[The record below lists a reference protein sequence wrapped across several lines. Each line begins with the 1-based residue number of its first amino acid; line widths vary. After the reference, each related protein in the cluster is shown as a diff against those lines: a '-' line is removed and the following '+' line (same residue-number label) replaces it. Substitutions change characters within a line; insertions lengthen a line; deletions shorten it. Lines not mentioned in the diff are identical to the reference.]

1 LFFGFPLAG
10 EPIFDITLPMLSV
23 GKRGKRMLVLFCLLA
38 ALLAIGLSAV
48 WTAQRE
54 PEYNGRDLSE
64 WAMLYG
70 KSFSLHDLVV
80 QKQALDAA
88 HQTRSQLVPYA
99 VGLLKQPPPWWRT
112 ALARELSKIR
122 LANRIPGSLWAFLNS
137 DPARL
142 APTYFAML
150 GSDANSAVPE
160 LVSVLKETKSGLVS
174 SHATYALCYIGP
186 AGQARLAE
194 TLADP
199 AAPQRRG
206 TTYIIE
212 DVEKQGVIV
221 DDLVP
226 ALIKNLAD
234 RDHNVAKA
242 TAYSLGEMAI
252 QADLVVPALTNCLR
266 STDLYLRGAAL
277 DALGKFGAN
286 ARSAVPAL
294 IPELYDP
301 DPSVR
306 KWATNALTK
315 VEPDYFEPTMIWLS
329 TPFDLSAP

>member
-1 LFFGFPLAG
+1 
-10 EPIFDITLPMLSV
+10 V
-23 GKRGKRMLVLFCLLA
+23 KRGKQMLALLILLGV
-38 ALLAIGLSAV
+38 LLAIGLSAL

-54 PEYNGRDLSE
+54 PEYGGRSLSE
-64 WAMLYG
+64 WATLYQ
-70 KSFSLHDLVV
+70 KSFSLHDPVT

-88 HQTRSQLVPYA
+88 HQTRNQLVPYA
-99 VGLLKQPPPWWRT
+99 VGLVKRPPPWWRT
-112 ALARELSKIR
+112 ALVQKSINSGFN
-122 LANRIPGSLWAFLNS
+122 NRIPGRLWAFLNS
-137 DPARL
+137 DPAWFGQ
-142 APTYFAML
+142 TYFAML

-160 LVSVLKETKSGLVS
+160 LVSILKETKSGWVS
-174 SHATYALCYIGP
+174 SRAIYALCYIGP

-194 TLADP
+194 TIADL

-206 TTYIIE
+206 TAYIIE

-221 DDLVP
+221 DDLVL

-234 RDHNVAKA
+234 RDHDVAKSI
-242 TAYSLGEMAI
+242 AYSLGEMAI
-252 QADLVVPALTNCLR
+252 QPDLVVPALTNCLR
-266 STDLYLRGAAL
+266 STDLYMRGAAL

-294 IPELYDP
+294 IPELEDP

-306 KWATNALTK
+306 KWATNALTH
-315 VEPDYFEPTMIWLS
+315 VEPDFFQPATNWLS

>member
-1 LFFGFPLAG
+1 MLA
-10 EPIFDITLPMLSV
+10 
-23 GKRGKRMLVLFCLLA
+23 LLILLGV
-38 ALLAIGLSAV
+38 LLAIGLSAL

-54 PEYNGRDLSE
+54 PEYDGRSLSE
-64 WAMLYG
+64 WATLYQ
-70 KSFSLHDLVV
+70 KSFPLRDSTT
-80 QKQALDAA
+80 QKQAVNAA
-88 HQTRSQLVPYA
+88 HQTRNQLVPYA
-99 VGLLKQPPPWWRT
+99 VGLIKQPPPWWRM
-112 ALARELSKIR
+112 ALVRKLIKIR
-122 LANRIPGSLWAFLNS
+122 LASRIPGGLWVFLNS
-137 DPARL
+137 DPAWL
-142 APTYFAML
+142 GTTYFAML

-160 LVSVLKETKSGLVS
+160 LVSVLQQTKSGHVS
-174 SHATYALCYIGP
+174 SRATYALCYIGP

-194 TLADP
+194 TLADLP
-199 AAPQRRG
+199 APYRRG
-206 TTYIIE
+206 TAYIIE

-252 QADLVVPALTNCLR
+252 QPDLVVPALTNCLR

-294 IPELYDP
+294 IPELFDS

-306 KWATNALTK
+306 KWATNALTH
-315 VEPDYFEPTMIWLS
+315 VEPDYFQPATNWLS